1 MNLDVEYAIKKDI
14 RNNPV
19 VREVDTE
26 HKRELIRTIGFAL
39 AIVAMLLF
47 WVWQRFGI
55 VENGYTE
62 AAMRADLAREQDRN
76 RQLSLEA
83 TMHRAPKTIEDRATK
98 ELHMVPA
105 TAATTV
111 VLDPNAK
118 PAPAS
123 AASTTPATV
132 IR

>member
-19 VREVDTE
+19 VREVDAE
-26 HKRELIRTIGFAL
+26 HKRELIRTVGFAFV
-39 AIVAMLLF
+39 IVVMLLF

-62 AAMRADLAREQDRN
+62 SKMRADLEQEQQRN
-76 RQLSLEA
+76 RQLTLEA
-83 TMHRAPKTIEDRATK
+83 EMRRGPQTIEQRATK
-98 ELHMVPA
+98 ELHMVAP
-105 TAATTV
+105 TTATTV
-111 VLDPNAK
+111 VIDPSAK
-118 PAPAS
+118 PAAGAS
-123 AASTTPATV
+123 STPAA

>member
-19 VREVDTE
+19 VREVDAE
-26 HKRELIRTIGFAL
+26 HKRELIRTVGFAL

-62 AAMRADLAREQDRN
+62 SAMRADLEREQDRN
-76 RQLSLEA
+76 RQLTLEA
-83 TMHRAPKTIEDRATK
+83 DMRRAPKTIEQRATK
-98 ELHMVPA
+98 ELHMVPP
-105 TAATTV
+105 TTATTV
-111 VLDPNAK
+111 IVDPSVK
-118 PAPAS
+118 PAAAGAS
-123 AASTTPATV
+123 STAN
-132 IR
+132 R